1 MLLPEHGLYPWMER
15 GRGKQMHL
23 TSHGLHVSS
32 LYTQDSPQLRFQWTA
47 LGRRLNSQGTDR
59 AHQSLELVSAWGKLS
74 VGPFRGQCHQPLQNS
89 DSRCPTLVLPLTC
102 VRLTCVWL
110 QPHHLP
116 SLGLSFLNYSES
128 TEPHQG
134 CGRHCNSRIKCTTQ
148 VVTARR
154 AVL

>member
-1 MLLPEHGLYPWMER
+1 
-15 GRGKQMHL
+15 MHL

-32 LYTQDSPQLRFQWTA
+32 LYTQDSPQLRFQRTA

-59 AHQSLELVSAWGKLS
+59 AHQSLELVSAYGKLS
-74 VGPFRGQCHQPLQNS
+74 VGRFRGQCHQPLENS
-89 DSRCPTLVLPLTC
+89 DSRCPTLVLPLP
-102 VRLTCVWL
+102 LPCVWL

-134 CGRHCNSRIKCTTQ
+134 CGRHCNSRIKCTTW